1 MHEDLKNLND
11 EKQQAM
17 DGSPATVRDEAG
29 YINIRFQ
36 LGPVQE
42 KGVNG
47 TSIEN
52 VIDLLIRRLS
62 GFQQGPFKCEENEVA
77 VGKLLA
83 ANLALASRTKARIA
97 QGVEGKNEPHVFVS
111 A

>member
-1 MHEDLKNLND
+1 MNDTLRNLND
-11 EKQQAM
+11 VEQTAM
-17 DGSPATVRDEAG
+17 DGSPGTVRDSAG

-52 VIDLLIRRLS
+52 VIDLLVRRLE
-62 GFQQGPFKCEENEVA
+62 GFQNGPFKCREN
-77 VGKLLA
+77 
-83 ANLALASRTKARIA
+83 ALAITKLEEANQWLEHRTRKRVS
-97 QGVEGKNEPHVFVS
+97 QGVEGTNQEHKS
-111 A
+111 